1 MVKYLGLYFAN
12 DSKNSPGFEHLLE
25 KAGRATFAVQ
35 GKIKKMGNIVPEL
48 MVMNEWMNEGIHLD
62 LDTWTNGYTR

>member
-1 MVKYLGLYFAN
+1 MVGGMLCKSDKPSIIIIIIITN

-25 KAGRATFAVQ
+25 KAGRVSFAVQ

-48 MVMNEWMNEGIHLD
+48 MVRLGNIL
-62 LDTWTNGYTR
+62 